1 MELASLTEISPA
13 LQVRVKR
20 LIAQLTRLSEARS
33 GVLGVRAEGFE
44 GTPPPGTGQNHDD
57 PDDWLLEWYLRRLD
71 TPAQDTERYVLALTT
86 ECEIRLAKRTHR
98 APADLRAG
106 SLYAAADTDGRDRR
120 IAEQYLGLSPLEV
133 AVIESQRSGACG
145 EENVRKVRLKAGR
158 DPENGSQLHPDAL
171 LKGED
176 RKRRAR
182 ELAGEGW
189 GVRQIARH
197 LRVAHPSVARWLDG
211 G

>member
-1 MELASLTEISPA
+1 MELLWLSEVSPQ
-13 LQVRVKR
+13 LQQRVRS
-20 LIAQLTRLSEARS
+20 LIAQLTRLSEARA
-33 GVLGVRAEGFE
+33 GVLGVREQGFE
-44 GTPPPGTGQNHDD
+44 DTPPAGTGQNHDD
-57 PDDWLLEWYLRRLD
+57 PDDWLLDWYLRRLERPTGD
-71 TPAQDTERYVLALTT
+71 LERYVLALTI

-120 IAEQYLGLSPLEV
+120 IAEQYSGLSPLEV

-171 LKGED
+171 LKGEA
-176 RKRRAR
+176 RQQRAR
-182 ELAGEGW
+182 ELAEAGW
-189 GVRQIARH
+189 GIRQIARH
-197 LRVAHPSVARWLDG
+197 LRVAHPSVARWLS
-211 G
+211 